1 MECRQINAYFKCNNP
16 AYKYFASLSNKYLC
30 AWVTRSSL
38 LTAPGSRTINNHQ
51 FGNVKSYQPASC
63 TLRPTRAYNK
73 IHMSPS
79 LSNALIFWSDAR
91 NTRHPG
97 GNLLQFGIKTSAL
110 ATLRWGNVAPAH
122 YQSARQIMNV
132 SRCLWEELCD
142 SDMQASAAHLS
153 HLCDTQVIL
162 VEVSATMHWFKFKFG
177 RELMEWWPLCRNSN
191 MSH

>member
-1 MECRQINAYFKCNNP
+1 MEWCQINAYFNCNNP
-16 AYKYFASLSNKYLC
+16 AYKYFAWLSNKYLC

-132 SRCLWEELCD
+132 SRCLWGVVW
-142 SDMQASAAHLS
+142 QRHASIRRA
-153 HLCDTQVIL
+153 L
-162 VEVSATMHWFKFKFG
+162 VASLRHAGYFSGGERHDA
-177 RELMEWWPLCRNSN
+177 LIQI
-191 MSH
+191 